1 MAYARGEHWTDTE
14 LGAPG
19 RILLVDDQPELRR
32 IFRRTLVK
40 LGHEVVEASNG
51 RAAVQ
56 LVRQQ
61 HFDVVLSDVRMPD
74 MDGVELLQQLCELD
88 AELPVVLIS
97 GGIDAEAEQAA
108 AEYGA
113 FDYLM
118 KPLAFDKLQDSTSR
132 AIELRRRHADARERY
147 EPFASMKRLKIPAP
161 PELEPRRKR

>member
-1 MAYARGEHWTDTE
+1 MAYATREHATDSE

-19 RILLVDDQPELRR
+19 RVLLVDDQPELRR

-51 RAAVQ
+51 RAAIA

-74 MDGVELLQQLCELD
+74 MDGLELLQQLGELD
-88 AELPVVLIS
+88 AELPVVLVS
-97 GGIDAEAEQAA
+97 GGLDAEAERAA

-118 KPLAFDKLQDSTSR
+118 KPLAFEKLQDSTAR
-132 AIELRRRHADARERY
+132 AIELRRRHAEARERY

-161 PELEPRRKR
+161 SELEPRRKR